1 VSPANQT
8 IQPSTTAQLNCTFD
22 WTDFRGT
29 SANITAI
36 TQDGLNVSV
45 TVTLPSIDLTIM
57 DLAVFDNSTL
67 FPYVN
72 ITISNSAFSSQN
84 ATIKQIA
91 FTVENVTYI
100 IDGRL
105 TIPSFVPSWYVLTIG
120 ASVTVVCPWNWTL
133 YHDQSLT
140 VTVQT
145 QEGAIASE
153 TFKFNVP

>member
-22 WTDFRGT
+22 WTNFRGT

-45 TVTLPSIDLTIM
+45 SVTLPSINLTIM

-72 ITISNSAFSSQN
+72 ITISNAAFSSQN

-91 FTVENVTYI
+91 FTVGNATDI
-100 IDGRL
+100 ING
-105 TIPSFVPSWYVLTIG
+105 TKPSLVPSGYVLTIG
-120 ASVTVVCPWNWTL
+120 AAVTVACQWDWTL
-133 YHDQSLT
+133 YHGYSLT

-145 QEGAIASE
+145 QEGASASQ
-153 TFKFNVP
+153 TIIIP